1 MASSKEMQTS
11 TRPLTQHRQSISSG
25 SASSLGAVRPLSH
38 SRNNSHNYSALSGAL
53 NATHRVTRRKSMT
66 NTAANVA
73 AVAAALEEAGDKVG
87 PLPIAI
93 NSRRGTI
100 SKSAT
105 ARSTIVGS
113 LPSPPASLP
122 THRFSMNMNV
132 EGQENAIDDDS
143 NDMSADEGEGDLKSR
158 IRRASDGQPLTKE
171 GKKSNRIEL
180 RCDKCGKGYKHSS
193 CLTKHLWEHTPEWSL
208 TSKLLI
214 SKHQQV
220 QLLEAASVLVAMNNN
235 DATTPPDSAK
245 DFTSDPESSSPT
257 ASGYSD
263 LHDGRSSADT
273 TPPPHPEAFGMPSS
287 LAYRSAAKR
296 DSSGS
301 GYSRSFQSAASGSF
315 FPGSMPNGVG
325 FGHFRQAST
334 DRRPP
339 SSGMNSTGQ
348 DDRDLAAAVEL
359 LSCSFNSNGGRDAR
373 LPEDAPPVP
382 PLPAQYLDHA
392 AFASTSFINSFPSGQ
407 MPESF
412 TRGEIRHT
420 EDVKMEDSAS
430 SVMDED
436 EIDRRSRARSSEE
449 DDDMMFGRM
458 ED

>member
-1 MASSKEMQTS
+1 MASSK
-11 TRPLTQHRQSISSG
+11 HRQSISS
-25 SASSLGAVRPLSH
+25 ASPSLNAARPMSH
-38 SRNNSHNYSALSGAL
+38 SRNNSHTYSALSGAL
-53 NATHRVTRRKSMT
+53 NPTHRVTRRKSMT
-66 NTAANVA
+66 NTAANAA

-87 PLPIAI
+87 PLPIAV
-93 NSRRGTI
+93 NSRRGTM
-100 SKSAT
+100 SKPAA
-105 ARSTIVGS
+105 ARSAIVGS

-122 THRFSMNMNV
+122 THRFSMAMKS
-132 EGQENAIDDDS
+132 EAAENAIDDDS
-143 NDMSADEGEGDLKSR
+143 NDMSADEGEAGPQNAR

-171 GKKSNRIEL
+171 GKKSSRIEL

-220 QLLEAASVLVAMNNN
+220 QLLEAASVLVAMNTN

-245 DFTSDPESSSPT
+245 DFASDRDSASPT
-257 ASGYSD
+257 ASGYSE

-273 TPPPHPEAFGMPSS
+273 TPPPQPEAFGATNT
-287 LAYRSAAKR
+287 LAYRTSKR

-301 GYSRSFQSAASGSF
+301 GYSRSYQSAASGSF
-315 FPGSMPNGVG
+315 FPGSIPNGNGFGHG
-325 FGHFRQAST
+325 FGHFRHGSS
-334 DRRPP
+334 DMRPS

-359 LSCSFNSNGGRDAR
+359 LSCSFNSNGGARDAR
-373 LPEDAPPVP
+373 LPVDAPPVP
-382 PLPAQYLDHA
+382 PLPAQYLEQAA
-392 AFASTSFINSFPSGQ
+392 AFSSTSFINSFMSRQ

-412 TRGEIRHT
+412 TRGEIRQT
-420 EDVKMEDSAS
+420 EDVKMEDSES

-436 EIDRRSRARSSEE
+436 DGDRRSRARSSE
-449 DDDMMFGRM
+449 DDDEMMFGHM